1 MEQLKR
7 KTNPI
12 RMRNYGRIIQD
23 MITVA
28 CDEQDARNREA
39 MILYIGQCMRQKN
52 LIWNRDQDS
61 GTQRIKDDIATLS
74 NGRLDTSFAAFD
86 EVMQRKIEEPVRKQ
100 KYKKNWEWKIIKK
113 AFGESEGLF
122 LIISGGLLVY

>member
-52 LIWNRDQDS
+52 LIWNRDQES

-100 KYKKNWEWKIIKK
+100 KYKKN
-113 AFGESEGLF
+113 
-122 LIISGGLLVY
+122 

>member
-1 MEQLKR
+1 MEHLKR
-7 KTNPI
+7 QTNPI

-23 MITVA
+23 MILVA

-52 LIWNRDQDS
+52 LIWNRDQES

-74 NGRLDTSFAAFD
+74 NGRLNTNFEAFE
-86 EVMQRKIEEPVRKQ
+86 EVMQRKLEDPQRKF
-100 KYKKNWEWKIIKK
+100 KYKKN
-113 AFGESEGLF
+113 
-122 LIISGGLLVY
+122 